1 MMFLIL
7 DMFLHRVAILS
18 PRFAC
23 AILRGKSI
31 RQRKVCGHLN
41 RLLAEPI
48 WHIRVLT
55 APIGMNMT
63 LNNQS
68 TNQVFDHLLGSYL
81 LAYENGCVCSSV
93 CTCMLIFVYLLCTAA
108 QKKSKPQ
115 LIGSLIVDRCIQ
127 HAFGVTVSASLQRR
141 SDGSLC
147 VSQPVSI
154 TPKGHSGLRA
164 YGFQAKSLVKKIC
177 RDEDPSWGKGK
188 DSRKPSGN
196 LWPSANATRMI
207 MKVLGCE
214 TWQVCMVY

>member
-1 MMFLIL
+1 MFLIL

-81 LAYENGCVCSSV
+81 LAYENGCVCVFV
-93 CTCMLIFVYLLCTAA
+93 CLHV
-108 QKKSKPQ
+108 
-115 LIGSLIVDRCIQ
+115 
-127 HAFGVTVSASLQRR
+127 HAN
-141 SDGSLC
+141 LC
-147 VSQPVSI
+147 VL
-154 TPKGHSGLRA
+154 TLHSCSKEIKTA
-164 YGFQAKSLVKKIC
+164 VDWQS
-177 RDEDPSWGKGK
+177 
-188 DSRKPSGN
+188 DS
-196 LWPSANATRMI
+196 
-207 MKVLGCE
+207 
-214 TWQVCMVY
+214 